1 VSKGLSIESA
11 SSIIARDM
19 IQKHMHTFGH
29 VLRTDRAAGQST
41 IAAFADG
48 LAGATALAI
57 AGGLGA
63 KREVIDAVVAKLR
76 DSIERDLKHL
86 GRGL

>member
-1 VSKGLSIESA
+1 MSKGLSIESA
-11 SSIIARDM
+11 SSVIARDM
-19 IQKHMHTFGH
+19 ITKHMHTFGH
-29 VLRTDRAAGQST
+29 VLRADRAASQST

-57 AGGLGA
+57 AGGLGD
-63 KREVIDAVVAKLR
+63 KQQVIEAAVAKLR

-86 GRGL
+86 GR

>member
-1 VSKGLSIESA
+1 MSKGLSIESA
-11 SSIIARDM
+11 SSVIARDM
-19 IQKHMHTFGH
+19 IFKHLHTFRH
-29 VLRTDRAAGQST
+29 VMRTDRAASQST

-57 AGGLGA
+57 AGGLGD
-63 KREVIDAVVAKLR
+63 KNQVIEAAVAKLR

-86 GRGL
+86 GR

>member
-29 VLRTDRAAGQST
+29 VIRTDRAASQST

-57 AGGLGA
+57 AGRLGDR
-63 KREVIDAVVAKLR
+63 REVIDAVIAKLR

-86 GRGL
+86 GK